1 MHESAAAFSARCIT
15 MSLFDN
21 YRSGDADASD
31 MKPSYK
37 VSEIVGKKFRITGM
51 KRLDASKSKYSD
63 DPTMLVNAIMCSD
76 AEEFVFFAQ
85 QKVLFDKLTFL
96 LGLANEGN
104 REVYETEFR
113 IILQPTKDGKA
124 NYYDII
130 DSE

>member
-1 MHESAAAFSARCIT
+1 
-15 MSLFDN
+15 MSLFDK
-21 YRSGDADASD
+21 YRSGDADASE

-37 VSEIVGKKFRITGM
+37 ISEIVGKRFRITGM

-63 DPTMLVNAIMCSD
+63 DPTMLVNAVMSSD

-113 IILQPTKDGKA
+113 IILNPTKDGKA

>member
-15 MSLFDN
+15 MSLFDK

-37 VSEIVGKKFRITGM
+37 ISEIVGKKFRITGM

-63 DPTMLVNAIMCSD
+63 DPTMLVNAIMSSD

-113 IILQPTKDGKA
+113 IVLHPTKDGKA

>member
-1 MHESAAAFSARCIT
+1 
-15 MSLFDN
+15 MSLFDK
-21 YRSGDADASD
+21 YRSGDADASE

-37 VSEIVGKKFRITGM
+37 ISEIVGKRFRITGM

-63 DPTMLVNAIMCSD
+63 DPTMLVNAVMYSD
-76 AEEFVFFAQ
+76 GEDGEEFVFFAQ

-104 REVYETEFR
+104 REIYETEFR
-113 IILQPTKDGKA
+113 IILHPTKDGKA

>member
-1 MHESAAAFSARCIT
+1 
-15 MSLFDN
+15 MSLFDK
-21 YRSGDADASD
+21 YRSGDADASE

-37 VSEIVGKKFRITGM
+37 ISEIVGKRFRITGM

-63 DPTMLVNAIMCSD
+63 DPTMLVNAVMMPETVVP
-76 AEEFVFFAQ
+76 EEFVFFAQ

-104 REVYETEFR
+104 REVYEAVFT
-113 IILQPTKDGKA
+113 IIMHPTKDGKA
-124 NYYDII
+124 SYYDIT

>member
-1 MHESAAAFSARCIT
+1 
-15 MSLFDN
+15 MSNIFAN
-21 YRSGDADASD
+21 YRSGDIDPSS

-37 VSEIVGKKFRITGM
+37 VSEIVDKKFTLMSMR
-51 KRLDASKSKYSD
+51 RLTQSASQYSD
-63 DPTMLVNAIMCSD
+63 DPTMLVNAVFTD
-76 AEEFVFFAQ
+76 TGEEFVFFAQ

-113 IILQPTKDGKA
+113 IILHPTKDGKA